1 MASIYMNQDQV
12 QAMISYNKKEITA
25 LTAKQNELKGS
36 VRILWEASD
45 PMNTNVDSITAFT
58 CLNIAKDQL
67 RKVKKDIKVLS
78 QVQSALKCS
87 IR

>member
-1 MASIYMNQDQV
+1 MVIYMTQDQV

-25 LTAKQNELKGS
+25 LTAKQNELKNS
-36 VRILWEASD
+36 IRILWEACD
-45 PMNTNVDSITAFT
+45 PMNTNVDSTTAFT

-67 RKVKKDIKVLS
+67 RKVKKNIKVLS
-78 QVQSALKCS
+78 QVQSALKFS